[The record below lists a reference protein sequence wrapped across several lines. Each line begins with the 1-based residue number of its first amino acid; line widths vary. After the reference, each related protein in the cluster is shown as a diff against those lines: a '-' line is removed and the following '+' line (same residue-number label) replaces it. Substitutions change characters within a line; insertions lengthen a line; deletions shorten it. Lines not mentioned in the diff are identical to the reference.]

1 MKLSE
6 AGFTLITKF
15 EGLRLAAYVCPAG
28 LWTVGYGST
37 IFNGRRVKPNDT
49 ITVEQ
54 AKAALYE
61 HLENEVYPVIT
72 NTVKVPLNQNQFDA
86 LCSFIYNVGAGLF
99 MQSTLLRKLNIHD
112 YSGASRE
119 FKRWVYAAGKKL
131 AGLITRRLGEEALF
145 NHQILPQFS
154 AAFNQSNANK

>member
-6 AGFTLITKF
+6 KGFNLITKY
-15 EGLRLAAYVCPAG
+15 EGLKLDAYVCPAG

-37 IFNGRRVKPNDT
+37 ILNGRRVTEKDT

-54 AKAALYE
+54 AKQALYD
-61 HLENEVYPVIT
+61 HLENEVYPVLM

-86 LCSFIYNVGAGLF
+86 LCSFIYNVGSGLF
-99 MQSTLLRKLNIHD
+99 MQSTLLKKLNIHD

-131 AGLITRRLGEEALF
+131 NGLITRRLEEEALF
-145 NHQILPQFS
+145 IS
-154 AAFNQSNANK
+154 